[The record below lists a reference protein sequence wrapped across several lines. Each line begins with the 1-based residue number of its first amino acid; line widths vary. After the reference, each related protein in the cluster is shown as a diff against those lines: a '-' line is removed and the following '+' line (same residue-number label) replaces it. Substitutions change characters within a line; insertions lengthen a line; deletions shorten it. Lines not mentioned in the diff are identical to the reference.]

1 MSKCDNIDTVSH
13 LAARP
18 SHYWGHGGHGVRV
31 PETGARQ
38 SDNVHVGE
46 WSLVARVTC
55 TTADTGRGWQL
66 LAELFVIYTCTKDR
80 IGGRVM
86 IT

>member
-13 LAARP
+13 LAART

-55 TTADTGRGWQL
+55 TTADTGRVM
-66 LAELFVIYTCTKDR
+66 AAS
-80 IGGRVM
+80 GRV
-86 IT
+86 IGYLHLYEG

>member
-13 LAARP
+13 LAART

-31 PETGARQ
+31 PEPGARQ

-55 TTADTGRGWQL
+55 TTADTGRVV
-66 LAELFVIYTCTKDR
+66 AASDRVISYFVYTKDR
-80 IGGRVM
+80 IGGRDM

>member
-1 MSKCDNIDTVSH
+1 MASVSKCDNIDTVSH
-13 LAARP
+13 LAART

-55 TTADTGRGWQL
+55 TTADTGGGGNFWQSYL
-66 LAELFVIYTCTKDR
+66 LF
-80 IGGRVM
+80 RVYEG
-86 IT
+86 